1 MKLCRFQTAN
11 GPPRVGVLA
20 DETSVLDITSA
31 GVASLETLLETEN
44 FTTHMNRLAGQ
55 TQTRYGLRNVKLLP
69 PVDKQEVWAAGVTYQ
84 RSKTARMEESE
95 TSASIYDKVYDAPR
109 PELFFKAVPEKVVA
123 PNDAVGIRKDA
134 TWNVPEPELA
144 LVFNSKARIVG
155 YTIGNDMS
163 SRDIEGANPL
173 YLPQA
178 KVYRQ
183 SCALGPFVKVGV
195 LEAEVR
201 TWTIH
206 LRIQRGT
213 KVIFQGETSVG
224 QIKRKFEELGTY
236 LFKSQ
241 VFPHGVVLLTGT
253 GIVPPDN
260 VSLQAADSVRIS
272 ISGIGVLENTV
283 AVV

>member
-31 GVASLETLLETEN
+31 GVASLETLLEMEN

-69 PVDKQEVWAAGVTYQ
+69 PVDRQEVWAAGVTYQ

-134 TWNVPEPELA
+134 TWSVPEPELA
-144 LVFNSKARIVG
+144 LVFNSKGRIVG

-163 SRDIEGANPL
+163 SRDIEGQNPL

-183 SCALGPFVKVGV
+183 SCALGPAIL
-195 LEAEVR
+195 LEENPQEHRAFDIE
-201 TWTIH
+201 
-206 LRIQRGT
+206 LLIQRG
-213 KVIFQGETSVG
+213 KETAFSG
-224 QIKRKFEELGTY
+224 KTSTAQMKRTFGDLAEWLE
-236 LFKSQ
+236 
-241 VFPHGVVLLTGT
+241 
-253 GIVPPDN
+253 
-260 VSLQAADSVRIS
+260 
-272 ISGIGVLENTV
+272 IGRAHV
-283 AVV
+283 